1 MQFTSCS
8 TERAERLKYAD
19 NDSMNELEE
28 NDVRRQLDGRL
39 EVQVLAGRGR
49 QERRVVPNNWD
60 FVQVSCWLMC
70 PTYFRAIQI
79 IQFYSKQTNMKN
91 DYIWYLVLTYR
102 QSVASK

>member
-60 FVQVSCWLMC
+60 FVKVSCWLMC
-70 PTYFRAIQI
+70 PTCFRAIQI
-79 IQFYSKQTNMKN
+79 IQFYSKKTNMKN
-91 DYIWYLVLTYR
+91 YYIWYLVLTYR

>member
-60 FVQVSCWLMC
+60 FVQVSCWLIC